1 MRSHHISRFVVAA
14 FVGAT
19 IAATVSTSAS
29 AYHCLARS
37 PTVHRARPSAS
48 YLKGRSQFLCA
59 AAYTAAVGLVA
70 KSYGAAPTRLI
81 LKRAAR
87 ILKIAQSV
95 EPGAMI
101 NCPKNNA
108 TPRSDGCRGVER
120 RRRYVR
126 IVSSFGRALNKY
138 ILPPRSTHD
147 GVSTDA
153 RRASGRTAWRQLAGR
168 AGTRSAGAALG
179 VLRVAATATHSPTA
193 PRCPLAS
200 RGAGNQK
207 NKSPARMRAPV
218 ARRAAE
224 ILAAIAHAS

>member
-1 MRSHHISRFVVAA
+1 
-14 FVGAT
+14 
-19 IAATVSTSAS
+19 
-29 AYHCLARS
+29 
-37 PTVHRARPSAS
+37 VHRARPSAS

-70 KSYGAAPTRLI
+70 KSYGAARTRLI
-81 LKRAAR
+81 LKRAIDAR

-126 IVSSFGRALNKY
+126 IVSSSRAGSKQIHIATKIN
-138 ILPPRSTHD
+138 
-147 GVSTDA
+147 A
-153 RRASGRTAWRQLAGR
+153 RWRVYRCPSRASGRTAWRQLAGR
-168 AGTRSAGAALG
+168 RGNPKRRSSAWGVARRCDRHPLTNGSALPFSEPWSG
-179 VLRVAATATHSPTA
+179 QPE
-193 PRCPLAS
+193 
-200 RGAGNQK
+200 NE
-207 NKSPARMRAPV
+207 SPARMRAPV

-224 ILAAIAHAS
+224 ILAAIAHASRPSALREQSGADSDNARAAKVIDSRR